1 MTPVFSI
8 ILAIT
13 LAISAFLI
21 FELIYNLR
29 RQKKAER
36 LLSAFEKTAAEF
48 GLSISKRDITGNRVI
63 GFDDINNK
71 LLFVQLTGNKE
82 DGYLID
88 LEEVSSARVSRTYTP
103 FWNGWTKSGSL
114 VQTIGLQIEYKNG
127 ARPLLLP
134 FYDNTTDPVFEL
146 REKSE
151 LAIRWQDLLST
162 GLDKPGIATEK
173 HASTEAPG
181 AEWVLV
187 A

>member
-134 FYDNTTDPVFEL
+134 FYATTGAHWATRKGSDRKRLQYKSRQAFCISNSPCKNFKQYKRPV
-146 REKSE
+146 KIS
-151 LAIRWQDLLST
+151 D
-162 GLDKPGIATEK
+162 
-173 HASTEAPG
+173 
-181 AEWVLV
+181 
-187 A
+187 